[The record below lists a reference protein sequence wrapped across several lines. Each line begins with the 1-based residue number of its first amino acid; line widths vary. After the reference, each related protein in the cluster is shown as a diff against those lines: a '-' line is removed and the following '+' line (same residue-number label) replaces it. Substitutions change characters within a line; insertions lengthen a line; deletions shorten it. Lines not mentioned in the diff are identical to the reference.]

1 MTATPTPTTA
11 PQPVRP
17 VPALQAALAAEH
29 TAVYGYGIA
38 GALLTGGDQA
48 AAVADWRTHE
58 QARDTLEAMIVKLG
72 ATPVAASPAYALPF
86 AVNDARS
93 ARRLAAAL
101 EDGVTQA
108 YLGLVA
114 VSDTTLRT
122 FGALAMQPPA
132 QRAAAWRGSTVAF
145 PGMGALV
152 SAWGAPRPM
161 PGWHNGAGPGRT
173 SVPVLRQGKHPS
185 DGSRGRVKVVSDRDP
200 LRPRPPEPPHA
211 VPAAVGV
218 HILLECPRP
227 GVHDIHARLSPRR
240 RHQPGL
246 KPAVRQFVDK
256 LVKIDRLCVVPLSF
270 HRLSPLLPIVV
281 SWNLACGIV
290 SACACLHSSAAR
302 SRKSPPG
309 ARTQWLSSMVRNK
322 ARPGPVLRA
331 KSSILIRHG

>member
-48 AAVADWRTHE
+48 AALADWRTHE

-152 SAWGAPRPM
+152 SAWGAPCPHIPGPGM
-161 PGWHNGAGPGRT
+161 PG
-173 SVPVLRQGKHPS
+173 S
-185 DGSRGRVKVVSDRDP
+185 
-200 LRPRPPEPPHA
+200 
-211 VPAAVGV
+211 
-218 HILLECPRP
+218 
-227 GVHDIHARLSPRR
+227 
-240 RHQPGL
+240 
-246 KPAVRQFVDK
+246 
-256 LVKIDRLCVVPLSF
+256 
-270 HRLSPLLPIVV
+270 
-281 SWNLACGIV
+281 
-290 SACACLHSSAAR
+290 
-302 SRKSPPG
+302 
-309 ARTQWLSSMVRNK
+309 
-322 ARPGPVLRA
+322 
-331 KSSILIRHG
+331 

>member
-1 MTATPTPTTA
+1 MTATPTPTAA
-11 PQPVRP
+11 PPPVRP

-114 VSDTTLRT
+114 VSDPTLRT

-145 PGMGALV
+145 PGMGDLV
-152 SAWGAPRPM
+152 SAWGAARPPCPLGPPYPPGPGM
-161 PGWHNGAGPGRT
+161 PG
-173 SVPVLRQGKHPS
+173 S
-185 DGSRGRVKVVSDRDP
+185 
-200 LRPRPPEPPHA
+200 
-211 VPAAVGV
+211 
-218 HILLECPRP
+218 
-227 GVHDIHARLSPRR
+227 
-240 RHQPGL
+240 
-246 KPAVRQFVDK
+246 
-256 LVKIDRLCVVPLSF
+256 
-270 HRLSPLLPIVV
+270 
-281 SWNLACGIV
+281 
-290 SACACLHSSAAR
+290 
-302 SRKSPPG
+302 
-309 ARTQWLSSMVRNK
+309 
-322 ARPGPVLRA
+322 
-331 KSSILIRHG
+331 